1 MQRFVVR
8 QMLGNIAQ
16 TESPVNLRGG
26 ETLTANSIE
35 ADYIKKI
42 AVFTSHCLGVLFGHA
57 QPFSIRESRR

>member
-26 ETLTANSIE
+26 ETLAFPGVPETLQFVAATLIFVLY
-35 ADYIKKI
+35 AD
-42 AVFTSHCLGVLFGHA
+42 TSRL
-57 QPFSIRESRR
+57 